1 MKRLKYYLLNMK
13 PASETYEEIYEGRM
27 CESYM
32 DKDPIVHNH
41 ALYWDGEIGYEIT
54 KSNRLELSRPTV
66 TIHIPMHLL
75 KLEEAGV
82 AALDYIF
89 RAFLPYVRAL
99 NGENDNRKRTA
110 RENGHYFIYE
120 PGSEVLARNVAAV
133 TVVPQKY
140 YRILKGD
147 TIEILDR
154 LGDNGVKASTA
165 VMCMIAPIDGAMD
178 VPAYTC
184 VSIMLQVQ
192 LPLGKHK
199 KAVQMLTRDLPEA
212 VNRFVNEFDHAGL
225 RRALALHA
233 RQQEIRAWLR
243 DSDYCAFVANGSIL
257 PREKGGDAPMQ
268 GAVPFLS
275 TPEDEVEVAGVR
287 GMAFRKGVTVITGG
301 GYSGKSTL
309 LDALSAGIYDHVE
322 GDGRELVLTDASA
335 MKISAEDGRSIR
347 HGNLSPFI
355 KWIPGGDPADF
366 STEHAS
372 GSTSQ
377 AANIMEAVGWGV
389 KLLMID
395 EDKSATNFMI
405 QDAVMKT
412 LIEKEPITPFV
423 ERVREL
429 AGRLGVSTILVIGGS
444 SEYLQA
450 ADRIYMMRD
459 YCIGQVTE
467 AAKALQRRYTFA
479 ADAWKTVESHAEED
493 GGDYIG
499 EQICRAD
506 AEETGSTKA
515 EGAGGS
521 GTGEGI
527 GRTEDSYVTW
537 PEPRQILA
545 PADFS
550 FRDEI
555 DAARLS
561 TRPEGSASEVLKVS
575 DLGFLILG
583 EEQIDIRMLHDIAT
597 IPQLNAIAFLVRKLI
612 NQVNPL
618 ERFRKFSPEGQAG
631 GAGEGPEV
639 QPGAVPP
646 RWICREREV
655 ERLLVEIREAGLES
669 AYSPYFTEC
678 SRWMDMP
685 RKYEILAVLSRM
697 RLRA

>member
-1 MKRLKYYLLNMK
+1 MKRLKYYLLNMR

-27 CESYM
+27 CESFM

-41 ALYWDGEIGYEIT
+41 ALYWDGEIGYEIA
-54 KSNRLELSRPTV
+54 KSNRLELSKPTV

-99 NGENDNRKRTA
+99 NEGNDNRKRTA

-133 TVVPQKY
+133 NLIPQKY

-154 LGDNGVKASTA
+154 LGDNGVKSSTA
-165 VMCMIAPIDGAMD
+165 VMCMIAPIDGAME
-178 VPAYTC
+178 VPAYSC

-212 VNRFVNEFDHAGL
+212 VNCFVNEFDRAGL
-225 RRALALHA
+225 QRALALHA

-243 DSDYCAFVANGSIL
+243 DSDYCAFVADGSIL
-257 PREKGGDAPMQ
+257 PREKGSGAPMQ

-275 TPEDEVEVAGVR
+275 TPEDAVWVAGVR

-322 GDGRELVLTDASA
+322 GDGRELVITDATA

-347 HGNLSPFI
+347 HVNLSPFI

-423 ERVREL
+423 ERVWEL

-450 ADRIYMMRD
+450 ADRIYMMKD

-467 AAKALQRRYTFA
+467 AAKALQRRCAPGA
-479 ADAWKTVESHAEED
+479 ADGKDGEGP
-493 GGDYIG
+493 GGDG
-499 EQICRAD
+499 R
-506 AEETGSTKA
+506 
-515 EGAGGS
+515 
-521 GTGEGI
+521 GTG
-527 GRTEDSYVTW
+527 
-537 PEPRQILA
+537 PEHRQISA

-618 ERFRKFSPEGQAG
+618 ERFRKFTPEGQAG
-631 GAGEGPEV
+631 GAVEGPGG
-639 QPGAVPP
+639 QPGAMLP
-646 RWICREREV
+646 RWIRREREV
-655 ERLLVEIREAGLES
+655 ERLLAEIREAGLES